1 MGRIEGIDLQYQHV
15 EKEEDDGYEGR
26 HRPDGARPPGSNHLR
41 LPKLM
46 KLSWN
51 TTLLLNTK
59 VLCSSRIAQVIK
71 SIRHILL
78 WFVVLDSEL

>member
-15 EKEEDDGYEGR
+15 EKEEDDGYKGR

-41 LPKLM
+41 LPKLI
-46 KLSWN
+46 KLSW
-51 TTLLLNTK
+51 TTTLLNTK
-59 VLCSSRIAQVIK
+59 VLCSSRIAQLIK

-78 WFVVLDSEL
+78 